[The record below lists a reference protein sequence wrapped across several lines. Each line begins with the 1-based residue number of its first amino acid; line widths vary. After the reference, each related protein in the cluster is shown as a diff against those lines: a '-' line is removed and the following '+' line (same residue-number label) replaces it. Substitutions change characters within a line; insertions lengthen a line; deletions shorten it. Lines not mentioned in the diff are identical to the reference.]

1 MTPEK
6 DESSPKILAWLGA
19 LRGASALCAFVFT
32 GLLIGSGIG
41 LAMAYVPSQ
50 AEAFASVLY
59 LRQQGGIGAL
69 LRAMH
74 YHLASGV
81 VVATFLMVIAGLV
94 TEEHRE
100 RRWEFRLG
108 VMSLLMMIAFCFTG
122 YVLPMDQPAY
132 WGTSVRLGIVETV
145 PLVGG
150 LQADMLRGGSSFG
163 AATLPRF
170 YALHVAALPLVL
182 VILILLGFR
191 QALERASLTGGRRL
205 IVACGLIAIAAWV
218 VAANFPAPLEPRA
231 ASADTDYVPRPEWYF
246 LWLFQFGKYVHGFQ
260 WVESALLPV
269 LGVGTLMILPELRT
283 TWKLRAALVT
293 ALFGF
298 MFGLGALALY
308 EDRDL
313 PRKPQYEEGLVL
325 KAARDYQVECASCH
339 GLTGKAD
346 GPDIGKLESKPKDLT
361 TERFWDE
368 DTMRNMIEVITKGEA
383 PDMPAFGGRLSDEE
397 ILAIA
402 SHIEANFR
410 PRAALTVD
418 RIHQGTTSRNLK

>member
-1 MTPEK
+1 M
-6 DESSPKILAWLGA
+6 AR
-19 LRGASALCAFVFT
+19 LRGASALCAFVFS
-32 GLLIGSGIG
+32 GLLVGSGIG
-41 LAMAYVPSQ
+41 IAMAYVPSQ

-74 YHLASGV
+74 YHLSSGI
-81 VVATFLMVIAGLV
+81 VVATFVMVIAGVL

-100 RRWEFRLG
+100 RKWEFRLG
-108 VMSLLMMIAFCFTG
+108 VVCLLLMIGFCFTG

-145 PLVGG
+145 PVVGG
-150 LQADMLRGGSSFG
+150 MQADMLRGGSSFG
-163 AATLPRF
+163 ATTLPRF
-170 YALHVAALPLVL
+170 YALHTAALPLVL

-191 QALERASLTGGRRL
+191 DALDRASRTGGVRL
-205 IVACGLIAIAAWV
+205 IAACGLIAIAVWV
-218 VAANFPAPLEPRA
+218 MAANFPAPLEPRA

-260 WVESALLPV
+260 WVESALLPAM
-269 LGVGTLMILPELRT
+269 GVGALMILPELRT
-283 TWKLRAALVT
+283 AWKLRAAGVVALLVV
-293 ALFGF
+293 
-298 MFGLGALALY
+298 MFGLGGLALY

-325 KAARDYQVECASCH
+325 KATRDYKVECASCH
-339 GLTGKAD
+339 GFAGKGDGAD
-346 GPDIGKLESKPKDLT
+346 IAKLQSKPKDFT
-361 TERFWDE
+361 STRFWDD
-368 DTMRNMIEVITKGEA
+368 DTMKNMIEVMTKGVA

-402 SHIEANFR
+402 KHVEANFR
-410 PRAALTVD
+410 PRSSIT
-418 RIHQGTTSRNLK
+418 R